1 MSHQQFREANRLSWN
16 DAIQARNRHK
26 GDDATFFRGGGNT
39 LDPEERAFLGDITGS
54 SVVHLQ
60 CNCGEDTLS
69 LAQLGAIA
77 TGVDISDTAI
87 ETARSL
93 SQSCGIPATFH
104 RMDVY
109 DWLEQAVQATHRFDV
124 VFCSYGSV
132 IWLPDLISWARGIA
146 TILKPGGRFALLE
159 MHPVLL
165 MFEHNWTLAFPYSS
179 EGKAL
184 TFEEGMGDIVKHPS
198 GHLQEVEEY
207 TNPHPTYEFSWGIG
221 EVVMALLE
229 AGLSLAALKEYQY
242 AYTNGAYER
251 MQRSSEGQWLPPPGM
266 PNLPLRYG
274 ILAQKNARSQPAS
287 TISY

>member
-1 MSHQQFREANRLSWN
+1 MSHQPFREANRLSWN
-16 DAIQARNRHK
+16 EAIQARNRHK
-26 GDDATFFRGGGNT
+26 GDDATFFREGGNT
-39 LDPEERAFLGDITGS
+39 LDPEERAFLGDMAGV

-93 SQSCGIPATFH
+93 SQSCAIPATFH

-109 DWLEQAVQATHRFDV
+109 DWLEQAAQANRHFDV

-132 IWLPDLISWARGIA
+132 IWLPDLASWARGIA
-146 TILKPGGRFALLE
+146 TILKPGGRFVLLE

-165 MFEHNWTLAFPYSS
+165 MFEHDWTLAFPYSS
-179 EGKAL
+179 EGKVL
-184 TFEEGMGDIVKHPS
+184 TMQEGMGDIMNHPS
-198 GHLQEVEEY
+198 GQLQDVEEY
-207 TNPHPTYEFSWGIG
+207 INPHPTYEFAWGIG
-221 EVVMALLE
+221 EVVMALLG

-242 AYTNGAYER
+242 AYTNDAYER
-251 MQRSSEGQWLPPPGM
+251 MQRSSGGQWLLPAGM

-274 ILAQKNARSQPAS
+274 VLALKSARSQ
-287 TISY
+287 